1 MLLIL
6 CNLSIIKRN
15 LKKMFQNVND
25 TLEMIKR
32 KRQKRKGKKK
42 MADY

>member
-15 LKKMFQNVND
+15 FKKMFQNVND
-25 TLEMIKR
+25 TFEMIKR
-32 KRQKRKGKKK
+32 KRQKRKGKRK
-42 MADY
+42 MAGY

>member
-25 TLEMIKR
+25 TFEMIKR
-32 KRQKRKGKKK
+32 KRQKRKVKRK

>member
-15 LKKMFQNVND
+15 LKNMFQNVND

-32 KRQKRKGKKK
+32 KRQKRKGKRK
-42 MADY
+42 MAGY

>member
-1 MLLIL
+1 MQF
-6 CNLSIIKRN
+6 KHYKKKF
-15 LKKMFQNVND
+15 KKMFQNVND

-32 KRQKRKGKKK
+32 KRQKRKGKRK

>member
-32 KRQKRKGKKK
+32 KRQKRKGKRK
-42 MADY
+42 MAGY

>member
-1 MLLIL
+1 MQF
-6 CNLSIIKRN
+6 KHY
-15 LKKMFQNVND
+15 KKKFKKIFQNVND

-32 KRQKRKGKKK
+32 KRQKREGKRK

>member
-1 MLLIL
+1 MQF
-6 CNLSIIKRN
+6 KHY
-15 LKKMFQNVND
+15 KKKFKKIFQNVND